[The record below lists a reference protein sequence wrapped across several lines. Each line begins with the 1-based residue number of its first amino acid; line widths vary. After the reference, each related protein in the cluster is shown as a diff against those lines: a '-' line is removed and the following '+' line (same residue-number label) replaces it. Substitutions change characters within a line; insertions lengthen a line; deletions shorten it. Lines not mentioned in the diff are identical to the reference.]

1 MRTPSIVALLVFATA
16 LAGPPPAVSAD
27 PLSLKTHP
35 VPSDRVAPPLPDR
48 DLYPQRPSLPQTPK
62 FIRPLSRDTSTG
74 RAGVAGYTAPNPP
87 VGSRV
92 AGDHENPGWPAV
104 GFAVEWGRSPGGE
117 RR

>member
-1 MRTPSIVALLVFATA
+1 MRAPSIVVLLV
-16 LAGPPPAVSAD
+16 LAASLAPAAMASAD

-62 FIRPLSRDTSTG
+62 FIRPLSRETSTG
-74 RAGVAGYTAPNPP
+74 RAGAAGYTAPNPP

-104 GFAVEWGRSPGGE
+104 GFAVEWGRSDGGE

>member
-1 MRTPSIVALLVFATA
+1 MRTPPIVVLLVLVAA
-16 LAGPPPAVSAD
+16 LALAPTAASAD

-62 FIRPLSRDTSTG
+62 FVAPLSRRTPTG
-74 RAGVAGYTAPNPP
+74 QAGVAGYTAPNPP

-92 AGDHENPGWPAV
+92 AGDHENPGWPSL
-104 GFAVEWGRSPGGE
+104 GFAIEWGRSQNAN
-117 RR
+117 